1 VPAKGLLDPAY
12 IARRSALISPTATM
26 ANVVPGNPA
35 GAPPCTAATAIPEHG
50 TSDMAAVDARGNVA
64 SVTSTIESIFG
75 SGLAIDGI
83 MLNNELTDFDIV
95 PEKNG
100 CLAANRVQAG
110 KRPRS
115 SMAPT
120 IVYGPDGKVRIA
132 IGAAGGSTIIAQVAK
147 ALIGVLDWHMSAQ
160 DAIAMGLIYTPGP
173 GGAIE
178 QGTLLEPMLPALAQM
193 GEHLRVAPMGLKA
206 NAIEQVGGRWRG
218 AADPRSEGVAMAV
231 SGEVSGGKRVEMKAG
246 VHE

>member
-1 VPAKGLLDPAY
+1 
-12 IARRSALISPTATM
+12 
-26 ANVVPGNPA
+26 
-35 GAPPCTAATAIPEHG
+35 
-50 TSDMAAVDARGNVA
+50 MAAVDAQGNVA
-64 SVTSTIESIFG
+64 EVTSTIESVFG
-75 SGLAIDGI
+75 SGLTVDGI

-95 PEKNG
+95 PERG
-100 CLAANRVQAG
+100 GMPAANRVEAG

-160 DAIAMGLIYTPGP
+160 DAIGMGLIYTPGP
-173 GGAIE
+173 GGVVE
-178 QGTLLEPMLPALAQM
+178 QGTQLEPMLPALAGL
-193 GEHLRVAPMGLKA
+193 GERLRAVPLGLKA
-206 NAIEQVGGRWRG
+206 NAIEQVGGRWAG

-231 SGEVSGGKRVEMKAG
+231 NGASIVVKRVGLKPGAP
-246 VHE
+246 HE